1 MIVSELAALYSFNRW
16 ANHRLLDAAGE
27 LSHEELTRD
36 LKSSNPSVLAT
47 LLHIFWSEWVW
58 FRRWNGESP
67 KQKDLPGADLR
78 DAAATGARWHE
89 LEIEQQQFIGDLRD
103 EDLVRRVRYENFAGQ
118 TWEYSLQHVMQ
129 HVVNHSSYHRGQV
142 VTMLRQLGAAP
153 PKSLDLI
160 TFYREQAQ

>member
-1 MIVSELAALYSFNRW
+1 MTVSELAALYSFNRW
-16 ANHRLLDAAGE
+16 ANHRLLDAAAE

-36 LKSSNPSVLAT
+36 LKGSSPSVLAT

-67 KQKDLPGADLR
+67 KQKDLPGSDLQ
-78 DAAATGARWHE
+78 DAAATGGRWHE

-103 EDLVRRVRYENFAGQ
+103 EDLVRRVRYENFADQ
-118 TWEYSLQHVMQ
+118 AKEYSLEHSMQ

-142 VTMLRQLGAAP
+142 VTMIRQLGHKP
-153 PKSLDLI
+153 PSTDLLIYLD
-160 TFYREQAQ
+160 EQGQK